1 MLVFVLSELHFTGD
15 VWTGMPENKQQWEP
29 YCEKMKN
36 EILKQFFVAFAIASV
51 QNMKAGTLMRQL
63 GYFDNLENSATE
75 VITNLGCYQC
85 SQIAQHVCLENGEA
99 RCNNGKINMTKI
111 MEKMKIAF
119 HSTTYKDFKAMQERL
134 SKANL
139 TYDMKFYSEEDVR
152 LYKQNT

>member
-1 MLVFVLSELHFTGD
+1 MVG
-15 VWTGMPENKQQWEP
+15 
-29 YCEKMKN
+29 
-36 EILKQFFVAFAIASV
+36 FFV
-51 QNMKAGTLMRQL
+51 
-63 GYFDNLENSATE
+63 DNGESTKLLEN
-75 VITNLGCYQC
+75 TNLGCYQC